1 MPRWARG
8 WPEALKAR
16 AARYA
21 LQLWLGPFLEEP
33 LRLEQLGLDL
43 RGGTGSL
50 RELRLRAAAVD
61 ELLAGAGVPLELREG
76 GLGAVT
82 VTVPWA
88 QLGSEPVRL
97 RLQRLR
103 LVLRPRPPGSPGPG
117 SPPPG
122 GSQQGRDPPQ
132 EPPPLEG
139 LEALAVTIDTVL
151 RRLQV
156 LLEDTE
162 LRLELPPRPGGGPGG
177 ALELHLPR
185 VEYEDSGGGGG
196 PPAVLHKGLR
206 LCDLRLLWQELPPAW
221 AQVPVSPPVLAALLP
236 GPSELSLRLKQNE
249 NVPGPGVELEGKV
262 GALHLLLPPP
272 LLGILRGLLGA
283 LDPPGP
289 PPCGRSRPLGPQDL
303 ALIERELSR
312 GLRGGR
318 DPPSPPGGDPD
329 SELFYSMTGSLGGGD
344 SAAPPEETPTGSPS
358 PSPAGSPRNRRP
370 SPHSCAPPG
379 RGPPF
384 RGSLRLQVTLG
395 TVTALLPELGGAPSP
410 AHQRLWAEL
419 CHGHAQPAWDHA
431 LPFPHLRL
439 CAGGAQLCLSRGGAG
454 GPRGGLSLARLELQE
469 ELPGAEPDRIQV
481 LRFPAPPDASPAP
494 AQPVLRLRWGPPGP
508 APPGAP
514 PLPKPPLTPAPP
526 RAPPPRW
533 SWGCS

>member
-50 RELRLRAAAVD
+50 RELRLRAAVSGDITGGITGITGTGAVD

-103 LVLRPRPPGSPGPG
+103 LVLRPRESHRGTRARRGPQGRGRPPR
-117 SPPPG
+117 G

-156 LLEDTE
+156 LLEDTK

-431 LPFPHLRL
+431 LPFPHLRS
-439 CAGGAQLCLSRGGAG
+439 CVSPP
-454 GPRGGLSLARLELQE
+454 PRM
-469 ELPGAEPDRIQV
+469 
-481 LRFPAPPDASPAP
+481 PAPPPPSPCSASAGAPPAP
-494 AQPVLRLRWGPPGP
+494 PPPGP
-508 APPGAP
+508 RPC
-514 PLPKPPLTPAPP
+514 P